1 MKRITMIATLAT
13 CLGLVACD
21 NKPADPKTADPA
33 ATTTANAA
41 TAAAAATATA
51 PPAATPVTIAD
62 TDIVTPANLED
73 DAEKAITKKNYKTEL
88 ASLETEMSKD

>member
-1 MKRITMIATLAT
+1 MKRMTMIAIVAT

-21 NKPADPKTADPA
+21 NKPADPKPADPA
-33 ATTTANAA
+33 ATATA
-41 TAAAAATATA
+41 TAANTATAAATATPA
-51 PPAATPVTIAD
+51 PTPVTIAD
-62 TDIVTPANLED
+62 TDIVTPADLED